1 VAVAALANAG
11 RKLST
16 AASFYEKAGG
26 YNASQSKWFS
36 AVVAIPAAGTL
47 SDLATIGNTLGVFGT
62 KDQKSRSLTF

>member
-16 AASFYEKAGG
+16 AASLYEKNGG

-36 AVVAIPAAGTL
+36 AAVAIPAAGT
-47 SDLATIGNTLGVFGT
+47 
-62 KDQKSRSLTF
+62 